1 MEVKMTITI
10 AGVKK
15 EDNDGIS
22 VTELIY
28 SEKVESPD
36 YVSVSI
42 NDDFVLR
49 EVFDTTKLA
58 EGDIVEFLYFMGGGS
73 NC

>member
-1 MEVKMTITI
+1 MKITI
-10 AGVKK
+10 AGVEK
-15 EDNDGIS
+15 EVADGIT

-36 YVSVSI
+36 YVSVSV

-49 EVFDTTKLA
+49 EAFDTTKLKD
-58 EGDIVEFLYFMGGGS
+58 GDVVEFLYFMGGGS